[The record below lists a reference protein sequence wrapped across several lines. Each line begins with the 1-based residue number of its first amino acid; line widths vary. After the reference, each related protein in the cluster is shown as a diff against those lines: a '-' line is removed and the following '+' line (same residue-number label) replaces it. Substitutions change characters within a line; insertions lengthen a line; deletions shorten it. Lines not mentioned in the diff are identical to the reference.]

1 MLQNKYFF
9 KRRPIT
15 WVGSGSNFGQ
25 RRGENREENLGIAAP
40 ENRRDQK
47 IRSSPELELV
57 LVPNLGEDQKKIFS
71 GN

>member
-25 RRGENREENLGIAAP
+25 RRGENLGIAAP

-57 LVPNLGEDQKKIFS
+57 LVLNLGEDQKKIFS